1 MKPTCPKCNV
11 IIPPSQI
18 NVATDVAACPQCNE
32 AFALSQ
38 LVAETVQ
45 DAPET
50 FDITNPPHGA
60 WFAEGIREW
69 RIGASTRSYMAWIL
83 VPFMCVWSGGSMGGI
98 YGSQIMH
105 GKFDIMMSLFGIPFL
120 IGTLFLGS
128 AAIMSLFGRVDVSVV
143 DNQGTVFVGV
153 GPFGWTRRFDWSEI
167 TRIEEDLSSN
177 ASANN
182 NRVVISLVGKTRL
195 KFGSMLNESRRYYI
209 LQGLK
214 LLHQR
219 AKGS

>member
-1 MKPTCPKCNV
+1 
-11 IIPPSQI
+11 
-18 NVATDVAACPQCNE
+18 
-32 AFALSQ
+32 
-38 LVAETVQ
+38 
-45 DAPET
+45 
-50 FDITNPPHGA
+50 
-60 WFAEGIREW
+60 
-69 RIGASTRSYMAWIL
+69 
-83 VPFMCVWSGGSMGGI
+83 MGGI